1 MHRFRHP
8 ASILRPILTDF
19 LGTGRGKA
27 RTILFSSIHRECF
40 EDGEV
45 VVGSMEKA
53 RWTLRL
59 AGGLFCGKAGR
70 GAHAGTGIARSH
82 EYTVIENQYLHSRG
96 WEYASRILHPATIEI
111 FRPCCAPRPPLAPSL
126 DNRALFRPF
135 YQIRH
140 ESVETRTTGSNN
152 FLHL

>member
-1 MHRFRHP
+1 MFFKPPSTSPSPPLLRFLEFRTRVC
-8 ASILRPILTDF
+8 ASLSTSSFDSSTDSYRF
-19 LGTGRGKA
+19 SRDGTGKSKDHPFF
-27 RTILFSSIHRECF
+27 IHPSIHRECF

-70 GAHAGTGIARSH
+70 GAHTGTGIARSH

-111 FRPCCAPRPPLAPSL
+111 FRPCCAPRPPLPL
-126 DNRALFRPF
+126 PR
-135 YQIRH
+135 
-140 ESVETRTTGSNN
+140 
-152 FLHL
+152 